1 MTDSLK
7 QTALNDAHTGLGA
20 KMVEFAG
27 FSMPI
32 VYSSIIDE
40 HKAVRNSVG
49 LFDVSHMG
57 EFRLRGDRALELLQ
71 NVTINDVSALKL
83 GQAQYSAMCYPDGG
97 IIDDVLVYKFD
108 DHYMMVVNAANAE
121 KDFAWITDHMIG
133 GVDFTNMSDDITL
146 VAVQGPASRDLLQT
160 LTPVDLSAIKYYRA
174 VHGAVA
180 DREMII
186 SRTGYTGELGFELY
200 MDTSS
205 SLHVWNTIMDA
216 GQNYDIQPAGLGARD
231 TLRLEKMMCL
241 YGNDITKDTNPIEAG
256 LGWITKLDKGDFI
269 GRDVLAAVKEQG
281 PKRRLRGFELTG
293 KGVPRHGYTIVK
305 NGNEIGK
312 VTSGSFS
319 PLLSKGI
326 GIGYVQKEFTDIGAE
341 IEISIRGKSIS
352 ATIIKPPFV

>member
-1 MTDSLK
+1 MTESLK

-32 VYSSIIDE
+32 VYSSIIEE

-57 EFRLRGDRALELLQ
+57 EFRFRGDRALDLLQ
-71 NVTINDVSALKL
+71 NVTINDVSALEL

-97 IIDDVLVYKFD
+97 IIDDILVYKFD
-108 DHYMMVVNAANAE
+108 DHFMMVVNAANAQ
-121 KDFAWITDHMIG
+121 KDFAWITDHMIDD
-133 GVDFTNMSDDITL
+133 VDFTNMSDDITL
-146 VAVQGPASRDLLQT
+146 VAVQGPESRNLLQT
-160 LTPVDLSAIKYYRA
+160 LTPVDLSTIKYYRA
-174 VHGAVA
+174 VHGSVA
-180 DREMII
+180 DRKMII

-200 MDTSS
+200 MDTGS
-205 SLHVWNTIMDA
+205 SLHVWNTIMDT

-269 GRDVLAAVKEQG
+269 GRDVLASVKEQG
-281 PKRRLRGFELTG
+281 PKRRLRGFELSG
-293 KGVPRHGYTIVK
+293 KGIPRHGYTIVK
-305 NGNEIGK
+305 NGNEIGE

-341 IEISIRGKSIS
+341 IEISIRGKSIP